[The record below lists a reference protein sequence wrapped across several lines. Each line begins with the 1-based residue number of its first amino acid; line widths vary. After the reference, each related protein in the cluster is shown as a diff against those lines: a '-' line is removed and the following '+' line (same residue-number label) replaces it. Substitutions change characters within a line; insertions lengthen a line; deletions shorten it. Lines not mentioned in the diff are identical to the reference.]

1 MKYLKTFENRFT
13 NVFKSHDLDMWNSAV
28 ENDLI
33 RMGIRMGYNALMQ
46 SAYDGNLKRFI
57 YLLPDY
63 IDKLNDILK
72 YQTVLFFVITGEG
85 DIYEKKKMIQL
96 LLDNGIDYNIKYKGE
111 TFYDLI
117 TDDKLKKWLDKKYP
131 EIVKELKL
139 NKNTDKFNI

>member
-33 RMGIRMGYNALMQ
+33 RMVYNALMQ

-96 LLDNGIDYNIKYKGE
+96 LIDNGIDYNIKYKGE